1 VDGLLLCPALNK
13 SCAVHVRVHC
23 LDDVASRGVCQCTV
37 HARRHMYP
45 SEQLVVRI
53 VYMDVCCTWG
63 YHMILVLLG
72 ETVIRAGVGVNSLMT
87 DSLA

>member
-1 VDGLLLCPALNK
+1 MGFC
-13 SCAVHVRVHC
+13 CAQLSINHVQC
-23 LDDVASRGVCQCTV
+23 MYACTASSPSRGVCTV
-37 HARRHMYP
+37 HARRRMYP

-72 ETVIRAGVGVNSLMT
+72 ETVIRAGIGVNSLMT